1 MVDTIDPITLEV
13 VRNKLDGIAN
23 EMQLTL
29 VRSAFSAI
37 VKEGLDASAALFTLR
52 GETLAQ
58 ALAVPIHLGAL
69 TPMVGRLIATVPP
82 TEMHPGDV
90 WILNDT
96 YMGGTH
102 LPDIA
107 LMMPVFAEDGKPL
120 AISAAMTHHQDVGGM
135 APGSTPTNATE
146 IFQEGIRIPLLK
158 FHDRGVP
165 NETLLALLRRNV
177 RLPETLMGDLE
188 AQFAA
193 CTTGARRL
201 HALAGTYGPASLLEM
216 VDTLLDRSETMTR
229 QALRSLPQGT
239 YRYVDHLDNDGID
252 LDRRVRIE
260 VAVTIADDEMHCD
273 FTSTSPQVRGPF
285 NCMPSGPYAAACF
298 ALRAATDP
306 EARIPNNGGCF
317 RPITFHLPEGSLVN
331 PREPA
336 ATGCR
341 TSTIKRITGCILGAL
356 RQAAPHR
363 VPADA
368 GSEIVILHF
377 GGQRSDGSRY
387 VTSQLLVAGSGAGPA
402 SDGVDVIETDA
413 SNCLNVPAEALMMEA
428 PIRVHRAALARDS
441 GGPGRFRGGLGGVW
455 EYELLEG
462 EATVT
467 YRGERHFCEAAGT
480 AGGLPGGRA
489 SATIR
494 RADGTEEV
502 VPSKIVTRLHRGD
515 RLIVATAG
523 GGGYGNPAE
532 REPPRVL
539 DDIAD
544 GKINTIA
551 ETTHATS
558 PACGRGRFEQ
568 RTG

>member
-1 MVDTIDPITLEV
+1 METIDPITLEV
-13 VRNKLDGIAN
+13 VRNKLDGVAN

-37 VKEGLDASAALFTLR
+37 VKEGLDASAALFTLQ

-69 TPMVGRLIATVPP
+69 TPMVGRLIATVRPAD
-82 TEMHPGDV
+82 MHEGDV

-96 YMGGTH
+96 YLGGTH

-107 LMMPVFAEDGKPL
+107 LMMPVFADGKPL

-158 FHDRGVP
+158 FRDRGVA
-165 NETLLALLRRNV
+165 NETLLTLLRRNV
-177 RLPETLMGDLE
+177 RLPDVLMGDLE

-201 HALAGTYGPASLLEM
+201 HALAGSYGRTELLGM
-216 VDTLLDRSETMTR
+216 IDALLDRSEAMTR
-229 QALRSLPQGT
+229 QALRSLPAGT
-239 YRYVDHLDNDGID
+239 YRYTDYLDNDGID
-252 LDRRVRIE
+252 LTQRVRIG
-260 VAVTIADDEMHCD
+260 VAVTIADGEMRCD
-273 FTSTSPQVRGPF
+273 FAGTSGQVRGPF
-285 NCMPSGPYAAACF
+285 NCVPSGPYAAACF
-298 ALRAATDP
+298 ALRAVTDP
-306 EARIPNNGGCF
+306 EGRIPNNGGCF
-317 RPITFHLPEGSLVN
+317 RPIALDLPEASLVN

-336 ATGCR
+336 PTGCR

-356 RQAAPHR
+356 RQAAPDR
-363 VPADA
+363 VPADS

-377 GGQRSDGSRY
+377 GGERADGRRY

-402 SDGVDVIETDA
+402 GDGVDVIETDA

-441 GGPGRFRGGLGGVW
+441 GGPGRFRGGLGGIW

-467 YRGERHFCEAAGT
+467 YRGERHFCAAAGT
-480 AGGLPGGRA
+480 AGGLPGACAR
-489 SATIR
+489 ATIR
-494 RADGTEEV
+494 RTDGTEEM
-502 VPSKIVTRLHRGD
+502 VPSKIVARLHAGD

-523 GGGYGNPAE
+523 GGGYGSPAE
-532 REPPRVL
+532 RERRQVL
-539 DDIAD
+539 NDIAD
-544 GKINTIA
+544 GKIGA
-551 ETTHATS
+551 DSAS
-558 PACGRGRFEQ
+558 RLYPA
-568 RTG
+568 